1 MTLLFKQIAT
11 EFDYTFKKLG
21 LMILF
26 FVGFPFLAMWFTGV
40 YNSEYVDDV
49 PIAILDQDN
58 SSLSREITHY
68 FNQDERFR
76 VTYEVSDQ
84 AELQRLI
91 DERKVYMGVCIPP
104 HLADSINAG
113 QQTSILVLTDGT
125 NMIISNNVY
134 AGAATIIQTVSAGAS
149 IKVIEGKDAVIE
161 DTAEHVALSFR
172 FEERMLYDPKMTYMN
187 YLIYGILAVV
197 FQQLM
202 LSAMATLL
210 SRNPEE
216 VAQKDTV
223 IQIGAKIIV
232 SGLLLMISGGF
243 AIFLMHTKFP
253 LIYRGHVGTALLL
266 TTLFAIAISAP
277 GIWLFSITKKKTR
290 FTQVAYM
297 LSLPTF
303 LTCGYVWPAEQMP
316 ILLRYVAK
324 ILWPLMNYA
333 RVFDEVMIKGLPF
346 SAVIGNILGLIL
358 YSIIFLPLAIWCF
371 KKQFKLK
378 EIE

>member
-58 SSLSREITHY
+58 SSLSREIAHY

-84 AELQRLI
+84 AEIQKLI

-104 HLADSINAG
+104 HLADSIKAG

-134 AGAATIIQTVSAGAS
+134 AGAATIIQTVSAGVS

-161 DTAEHVALSFR
+161 DTAEHIALSFR

-216 VAQKDTV
+216 VAQKDTA

-232 SGLLLMISGGF
+232 AGLLLMISGGL

-253 LIYRGHVGTALLL
+253 LIYKGNVGTALL
-266 TTLFAIAISAP
+266 
-277 GIWLFSITKKKTR
+277 
-290 FTQVAYM
+290 
-297 LSLPTF
+297 
-303 LTCGYVWPAEQMP
+303 
-316 ILLRYVAK
+316 
-324 ILWPLMNYA
+324 
-333 RVFDEVMIKGLPF
+333 
-346 SAVIGNILGLIL
+346 
-358 YSIIFLPLAIWCF
+358 
-371 KKQFKLK
+371 
-378 EIE
+378 